1 MNRPR
6 EPRLTEPEAC
16 PVSPWLEAAL
26 RAKDPNAFLM
36 GLGETEFAV
45 LLAELDARRLAVIA
59 TRTPGHQRRNGRG
72 KRNQSPRPW

>member
-6 EPRLTEPEAC
+6 EPRMTEPEAR
-16 PVSPWLEAAL
+16 PVSPWVEAAL

-45 LLAELDARRLAVIA
+45 LLAELDTMRLAAIT
-59 TRTPGHQRRNGRG
+59 TRAPGRHRRSLRQERNRSQRP
-72 KRNQSPRPW
+72 S

>member
-6 EPRLTEPEAC
+6 EPRMTELEAR
-16 PVSPWLEAAL
+16 PVYPWLEAAL

-45 LLAELDARRLAVIA
+45 LLAELDARRSPMSTLNVPGR
-59 TRTPGHQRRNGRG
+59 TRRKQNRSQR
-72 KRNQSPRPW
+72 PF